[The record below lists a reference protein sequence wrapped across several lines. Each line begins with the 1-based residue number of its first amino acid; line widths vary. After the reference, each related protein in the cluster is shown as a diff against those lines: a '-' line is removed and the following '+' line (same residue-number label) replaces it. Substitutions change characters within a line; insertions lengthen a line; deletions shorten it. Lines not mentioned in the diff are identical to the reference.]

1 MVKAQ
6 LTLLENSRQIESK
19 INKALKKEV
28 DFATLRTG
36 IRVVGPVKKLVR
48 NALLAQPE
56 VVSLDG
62 KRLAGEFGLPN
73 GGSRI
78 NNIIQVWLDN
88 IQFKS
93 KKTTIRSG
101 KINNTL
107 QLTMIRSDYSDVLTL
122 PDASITTEK
131 GQILPWLE
139 WLLRFGDRVIIR
151 DFDVS
156 FQRGRLGRSRSGL
169 AVMVKGKSKKWR
181 VPSEF
186 AGTATNNFVTRALD
200 SVQSDIEKLVEKEMI
215 RVLNAS

>member
-78 NNIIQVWLDN
+78 NNIIQVWLNN

-169 AVMVKGKSKKWR
+169 AVMVKGR
-181 VPSEF
+181 F
-186 AGTATNNFVTRALD
+186 LD
-200 SVQSDIEKLVEKEMI
+200 YI
-215 RVLNAS
+215 